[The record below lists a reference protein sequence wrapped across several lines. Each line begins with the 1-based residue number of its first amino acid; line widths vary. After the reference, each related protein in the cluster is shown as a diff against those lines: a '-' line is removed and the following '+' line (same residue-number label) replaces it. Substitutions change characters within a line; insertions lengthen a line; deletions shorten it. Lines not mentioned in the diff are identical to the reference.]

1 VKLPEGPQ
9 KLNWFMPEP
18 TSVLIPALNE
28 EESISRVIA
37 EIPYQLCHQ
46 VIVIDNGS
54 VDRTAERARD
64 AGAQV
69 VEESSKGYGTACLA
83 GMGHIRDDTE
93 VVVFLDADHSD
104 YPEQLPLLT
113 RPVYENRSDFVLGSR
128 IFIRENRRFLRFHQ
142 AWGNRI
148 CVTLISLFYGF
159 RYSDLGPFR
168 AIRYRSLIELG
179 LRDPTWGWNVEMQ
192 IRAVQAGLRILEV
205 PVKYRDRIG
214 RSKISGTLRGSFA
227 AGLRILH
234 TILKCRTVSE
244 SSL

>member
-1 VKLPEGPQ
+1 
-9 KLNWFMPEP
+9 MPEP

-28 EESISRVIA
+28 EESVSRVIA
-37 EIPYQLCHQ
+37 EIPYELCHQ

-69 VEESSKGYGTACLA
+69 VAESSKGYGAACLA
-83 GMGHIRDDTE
+83 GIGHIRGDTE

-104 YPEQLPLLT
+104 YPEELSSLT
-113 RPVYENRSDFVLGSR
+113 RPIYEDRSDFVLGSR
-128 IFIRENRRFLRFHQ
+128 IFIRENRRFLRLHQ

-148 CVTLISLFYGF
+148 CVTLISMFYGF

-168 AIRYRSLIELG
+168 AIRYRSLMELG

-205 PVKYRDRIG
+205 PVKYRHRIG

-234 TILKCRTVSE
+234 TILKCRAVSE